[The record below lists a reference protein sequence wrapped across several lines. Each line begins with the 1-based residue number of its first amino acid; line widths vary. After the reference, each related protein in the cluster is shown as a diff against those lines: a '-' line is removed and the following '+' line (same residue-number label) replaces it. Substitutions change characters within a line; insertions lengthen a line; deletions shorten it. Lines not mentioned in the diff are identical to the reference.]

1 MNLAK
6 GLHPRL
12 DESLYQE
19 AGFQPA
25 DCVWRR
31 DGYLDLAMTIIPLAV
46 VETAAPLASTERLKL
61 PEGVRPF
68 RLNWPNILVISAYHG
83 PRSQPSCPSTS
94 AGAAC

>member
-31 DGYLDLAMTIIPLAV
+31 DGYLDLAMLAKR
-46 VETAAPLASTERLKL
+46 EDEKCH
-61 PEGVRPF
+61 E
-68 RLNWPNILVISAYHG
+68 SARDG
-83 PRSQPSCPSTS
+83 LSPSTQLGR
-94 AGAAC
+94 GAA